1 MKTTTITMTREF
13 KAALRMAYFCC
24 REIGHRNQSDYE
36 IESNLASYRI
46 REVLVASGDDPEGG
60 K

>member
-36 IESNLASYRI
+36 IERQPS
-46 REVLVASGDDPEGG
+46 VLPNPRGFGG
-60 K
+60 ERR